1 MINAIRERKFLQFL
15 LLILVFLVLYHLI
28 PKSDNNWLWRLPPL
42 LKGFPLWINNSVDF
56 LMFEWWPVEVWDP
69 DLEEFEQKPLVRE
82 FTRSISA
89 VILFMIEFIREILLG
104 GVKTIVTF
112 TSWDWAT
119 ANPWARWP
127 ALPWTVVAA
136 GAAILAYSLSGLGLA
151 LFTGGAC
158 IYIAI
163 FGQWEPSMQTLSFV
177 LIAAPVAIFIGLVL
191 GVWAYKSKTVE
202 AILNPLLNVAQI
214 VPHFSYLI
222 PVMVFYG
229 IGDHAGAIATIIFAT
244 PPMVRLT
251 ILGLNKVAPEV
262 VEAGLMS
269 GCSNWQLL
277 KKVLIPTARRD
288 ILIGVNLSLIHI

>member
-119 ANPWARWP
+119 ANP
-127 ALPWTVVAA
+127 
-136 GAAILAYSLSGLGLA
+136 
-151 LFTGGAC
+151 
-158 IYIAI
+158 
-163 FGQWEPSMQTLSFV
+163 
-177 LIAAPVAIFIGLVL
+177 
-191 GVWAYKSKTVE
+191 
-202 AILNPLLNVAQI
+202 
-214 VPHFSYLI
+214 
-222 PVMVFYG
+222 
-229 IGDHAGAIATIIFAT
+229 
-244 PPMVRLT
+244 
-251 ILGLNKVAPEV
+251 
-262 VEAGLMS
+262 
-269 GCSNWQLL
+269 
-277 KKVLIPTARRD
+277 
-288 ILIGVNLSLIHI
+288 